1 MKEKLDYI
9 VKKLDLDMWKTI
21 SYKDNNTT
29 TTCHYVETS
38 KNNFELIFDAL
49 FIILYDYEVVIEFN
63 NKELIEQE
71 PVLDKIINVL
81 KTLENGTQSGI

>member
-1 MKEKLDYI
+1 MKEKIDYI
-9 VKKLDLDMWKTI
+9 VKKLNLKMWKTV
-21 SYKDNNTT
+21 SYGHDNRTNTSCSVSIT
-29 TTCHYVETS
+29 

-63 NKELIEQE
+63 NKELITQE

-81 KTLENGTQSGI
+81 KTIKNGTQSGI

>member
-1 MKEKLDYI
+1 MD
-9 VKKLDLDMWKTI
+9 TI
-21 SYKDNNTT
+21 IEQIRLALL
-29 TTCHYVETS
+29 VLL

-63 NKELIEQE
+63 NKELITQE

-81 KTLENGTQSGI
+81 KTIEKWNTVRNLKMKCTNISQWNILNNAELI